1 MTTSVSS
8 EDNLDWAGDVGAQ
21 SGGDPFVDSG
31 FTSSNLSG
39 LTSILGQFKGVFD
52 RLKSGNTTTA
62 DVNAALGVLGLIMP
76 SLTAPKT
83 AGWKGSI
90 DLNKQFTRTPMA
102 NPATS
107 YVPYSGKPVMGQQY
121 FTSTYGA
128 SPAAPPPA
136 TGGGS
141 GGTADLP
148 RTNPDLDT
156 PSSTGGLAEGGLA
169 GLARGGSTGA
179 PRYLRGQTDGMADKI
194 PSDIDG
200 VQPAKLSHGEFVIPA
215 DVVSHLGN
223 GNSDAGA
230 KVLYKMM
237 DRVRQARTGNK
248 RQGRQINP
256 EKFTPGGIAGYAGG
270 GAVAFNTGGTAVGGT
285 GATTAPLGTSTE
297 TNISSW
303 AGPYV
308 GDMLSKTSAL
318 TNAPYQAW
326 TGPLSAGY
334 SPLQQKTF
342 TGLESLSFPGQLGQ
356 SFTGAGAPTLPTAST
371 TGPMQTVGGTGIAAN
386 YMNPYL
392 NAVLQPQ
399 LEELRRQS
407 QISQMGIGA
416 KFAGAGGASAF
427 SAPGGARQTM
437 AEAELQRNLLGE
449 MNKAIGTGY
458 ASAYDKAMGQ
468 FNTEQG
474 QAKTLAEMMA
484 GAGQQQRGIEQ
495 EGITEARKQFETEQ
509 LKPYTDLRFQK
520 EMLSGLPVAT
530 AATTANTST
539 MGDIRGGLADLQ
551 KALAA
556 LGVG

>member
-1 MTTSVSS
+1 MLVYDESTGEWV
-8 EDNLDWAGDVGAQ
+8 E
-21 SGGDPFVDSG
+21 SGGAVGGETAQTGLTEPEG
-31 FTSSNLSG
+31 SSTNLSG
-39 LTSILGQFKGVFD
+39 LTGILGQFKGVFD

-90 DLNKQFTRTPMA
+90 DLNKQFTRTPTA
-102 NPATS
+102 PIAYT
-107 YVPYSGKPVMGQQY
+107 PYSGKPVMGRQY
-121 FTSTYGA
+121 FASTYGA
-128 SPAAPPPA
+128 PGAAPATSPSASPAPSPAEPQYDVPDPSTTGGGMA
-136 TGGGS
+136 TGGI
-141 GGTADLP
+141 
-148 RTNPDLDT
+148 
-156 PSSTGGLAEGGLA
+156 AE
-169 GLARGGSTGA
+169 LARGGSAGA

-237 DRVRQARTGNK
+237 DRVRQARTGTK
-248 RQGRQINP
+248 QQGKQINP

-270 GAVAFNTGGTAVGGT
+270 GAVAFQTGGTTGT
-285 GATTAPLGTSTE
+285 TGTTSPLGTSTE

-308 GDMLSKTSAL
+308 GDMLSKTAAL
-318 TNAPYQAW
+318 TNVPYQAY

-334 SPLQQKTF
+334 SPLQQKMF

-399 LEELRRQS
+399 LEELRRQG
-407 QISQMGIGA
+407 QISQMNIGA
-416 KFAGAGGASAF
+416 KFAGLGGSSAF
-427 SAPGGARQTM
+427 SAPGGARQTI

-458 ASAYDKAMGQ
+458 ASAYDKALQQ
-468 FNTEQG
+468 FNVEQG

-484 GAGQQQRGIEQ
+484 GAGAQQRGIEQ
-495 EGITEARKQFETEQ
+495 EGISEARKQFETEQ

-539 MGDIRGGLADLQ
+539 LGQVSGGFEQLA
-551 KALAA
+551 KALKE